1 MTRRLIDDLGADP
14 VAWTGRSVE
23 HEPGDITCEPGYIL
37 HWLEA
42 TENANPV
49 YWDDEVARELT
60 GGPTAP
66 ATMLSVWSRPLV
78 WRPGRSEPDRLLV
91 MHHLMKEAF
100 GLPQG
105 IVARSESVFLIPI
118 RPGDRI
124 ARTETV
130 REVGELR
137 TTRLGR
143 GRSWIIDVT
152 YRNQLGEVVG
162 SDAYEMFSYGG
173 ADA

>member
-1 MTRRLIDDLGADP
+1 VTRPLIDDLGADP
-14 VAWTGRSVE
+14 EAWTGQSAE
-23 HEPGDITCEPGYIL
+23 HGPGDITCEPGYIL

-42 TENANPV
+42 TENANPL
-49 YWDDEVARELT
+49 YWNDDVALELAD
-60 GGPTAP
+60 GPTAP

-78 WRPGRSEPDRLLV
+78 WRPGRTEPDRLLV
-91 MHHLMKEAF
+91 LHHRMKEAF

-105 IVARSESVFLIPI
+105 IVARSESVFLVPV

-124 ARTETV
+124 SRTETV

-143 GRSWIIDVT
+143 GRSWVIDVT
-152 YRNQLGEVVG
+152 YRNQLGETVG
-162 SDAYEMFSYGG
+162 LDTYEMFSYGG